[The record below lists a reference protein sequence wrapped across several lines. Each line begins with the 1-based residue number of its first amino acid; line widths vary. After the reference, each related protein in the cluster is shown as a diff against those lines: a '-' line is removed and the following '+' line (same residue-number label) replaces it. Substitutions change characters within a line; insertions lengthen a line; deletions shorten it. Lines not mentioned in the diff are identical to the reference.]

1 MILKKKKS
9 LRQGKRRKE
18 MIVNGIKHVGLYR
31 RLELF
36 PSYYLVE
43 SFDNEQVDEAV
54 DSAEVVVEA
63 VALEGVVVVGV
74 VLAEEE
80 EEASAEVRKI
90 EL

>member
-1 MILKKKKS
+1 MSLKS

>member
-1 MILKKKKS
+1 
-9 LRQGKRRKE
+9 